1 MLGQAWYDPKL
12 ELESSSFPGCSA
24 VASAMPLC
32 GGVYGWPP
40 DKDGR
45 LVIPSSVAFIGERA
59 FQRCT
64 GLTSVTIPSSVTS
77 IGHEAFEGCTG
88 LTSGFF
94 SSGVTSIGAGAFRT
108 CTRLAEVNL
117 PDTIQA
123 IGNDAFA
130 GCPAIKVVTV
140 DGWRSF
146 PPFSRHFKTIF
157 VNVDDVEVV
166 DAPNSFVRQLGGVCK
181 GIAKYNDLPVE
192 VRVRAL
198 RVSFWSVKT
207 HLSRCTAGKRM
218 FAWTL
223 LLVGEALQREKAELP
238 DLPPELWL
246 HIMSFIPL
254 VAIGC

>member
-1 MLGQAWYDPKL
+1 MVAIVLGQAWYDPKL

-24 VASAMPLC
+24 VASAMPLRD
-32 GGVYGWPP
+32 GEYGWPP
-40 DKDGR
+40 DKDG
-45 LVIPSSVAFIGERA
+45 
-59 FQRCT
+59 
-64 GLTSVTIPSSVTS
+64 
-77 IGHEAFEGCTG
+77 
-88 LTSGFF
+88 
-94 SSGVTSIGAGAFRT
+94 SGVTSIDRSAFDG

-123 IGNDAFA
+123 IGNDVFA
-130 GCPAIKVVTV
+130 NCPAIKVVTV

-157 VNVDDVEVV
+157 VNTDDVEVV

-198 RVSFWSVKT
+198 RVSFWSVET

-238 DLPPELWL
+238 DLQPELWL
-246 HIMSFIPL
+246 HIMSFTPL